1 MAAFV
6 TCWGAARPC
15 EDWKARA
22 MAYPPV
28 FVFDCDGTLLDSM
41 GMWLSCQPK
50 LLASYGVETTP
61 DDFARFEHLSFE
73 DECAAYHET
82 WGVGNSGKEVLD
94 RFNDMLDQEYSQN
107 IVVLPGVV
115 DFLESASEAGIAL
128 AIATSTPA
136 HLVRLGLS
144 ANGLDRFFP
153 EVTTTGEAGR
163 SKEHPDVYDL
173 ALRRACERCNLADVS
188 RSDVWVF
195 EDAPFGLR
203 SAGRAG
209 YNTVGIFD
217 PAGRG
222 TREEVFSL
230 ADIAIDSFKELSLK
244 RIAEYPA
251 SSHAGG
257 SLSLDAE
264 GRS

>member
-6 TCWGAARPC
+6 TWLALR
-15 EDWKARA
+15 ARA
-22 MAYPPV
+22 KIGRPELWRIPPV

-94 RFNDMLDQEYSQN
+94 RFNDMLEQEYSQN

-115 DFLESASEAGIAL
+115 DFLESASEAGIACV
-128 AIATSTPA
+128 IATSTPA

-144 ANGLDRFFP
+144 ANGLRSVFP
-153 EVTTTGEAGR
+153 
-163 SKEHPDVYDL
+163 
-173 ALRRACERCNLADVS
+173 
-188 RSDVWVF
+188 
-195 EDAPFGLR
+195 
-203 SAGRAG
+203 
-209 YNTVGIFD
+209 
-217 PAGRG
+217 
-222 TREEVFSL
+222 
-230 ADIAIDSFKELSLK
+230 
-244 RIAEYPA
+244 
-251 SSHAGG
+251 
-257 SLSLDAE
+257 
-264 GRS
+264 

>member
-1 MAAFV
+1 
-6 TCWGAARPC
+6 
-15 EDWKARA
+15 

-41 GMWLSCQPK
+41 GMWLSCNPSC
-50 LLASYGVETTP
+50 LHRTASKPRPMILPGSSICLSRMS
-61 DDFARFEHLSFE
+61 ARHITRPG
-73 DECAAYHET
+73 A
-82 WGVGNSGKEVLD
+82 VGNSGKEVRD
-94 RFNDMLDQEYSQN
+94 RFNDMLEQEYSQN

-195 EDAPFGLR
+195 EDAP
-203 SAGRAG
+203 SVCSVRAVRA
-209 YNTVGIFD
+209 T
-217 PAGRG
+217 
-222 TREEVFSL
+222 TR
-230 ADIAIDSFKELSLK
+230 
-244 RIAEYPA
+244 
-251 SSHAGG
+251 
-257 SLSLDAE
+257 
-264 GRS
+264 